1 MSLDTTIV
9 FVVQCSKGGVTMDK
23 KESRTTIRLS
33 DELRALLYEEAK
45 RQNRSVHNLMITILM
60 DYFKKCESS
69 SEAHD

>member
-1 MSLDTTIV
+1 
-9 FVVQCSKGGVTMDK
+9 MDK

-60 DYFKKCESS
+60 DYFKKRDVS

>member
-1 MSLDTTIV
+1 
-9 FVVQCSKGGVTMDK
+9 MDK

>member
-1 MSLDTTIV
+1 
-9 FVVQCSKGGVTMDK
+9 MDK

-60 DYFKKCESS
+60 DYFKNRDVS